1 MPCIN
6 TNKHRQSFLRLAL
19 LGSLDVL
26 PEAQLLLESI
36 KLLTQGAGG
45 MAQSLKCLPIQG

>member
-6 TNKHRQSFLRLAL
+6 TNKHGVLF
-19 LGSLDVL
+19 GSLDVL